1 MVKRC
6 VVEAINEKDKRGRC
20 VAENHAI
27 AFPLSSFLQLS
38 PSLLDDREDAALDS
52 VNESSKRQRAR
63 LLALRLRDE
72 DAAQHAVEVVGHERH
87 GQRSGLARHV
97 QVHQLRVQVARGGLR
112 LTRAHRRTNNMQP
125 EQ

>member
-6 VVEAINEKDKRGRC
+6 VVETINEKDKKGG
-20 VAENHAI
+20 AWPKI
-27 AFPLSSFLQLS
+27 TLSLFLPPLSSSPS

-87 GQRSGLARHV
+87 GQRSGLARNV
-97 QVHQLRVQVARGGLR
+97 QVHQLRVQVAGGGLR
-112 LTRAHRRTNNMQP
+112 LTGAHRRANDDDR
-125 EQ
+125 